1 MAEQTLA
8 AVDVA
13 DVVLFVF
20 DARAIVKGGSPYE
33 VVDMA
38 RWLRKHRGSM
48 GRAGPSSRVVMCAN
62 KLEGDA
68 WANMGGDDDVL
79 DQMGNLGFGEP
90 LLISAEHG
98 DGMADIASV
107 LHQEEERIREEE
119 GWEEHEDGGEE
130 DETIS
135 LAILGRQNVGKSTLL
150 NGMVKQNRVITGSY
164 AGLTRDAISVDYGG
178 GESRR

>member
-1 MAEQTLA
+1 MAEQTLT

-20 DARAIVKGGSPYE
+20 DGRALVKGGSPYE

-38 RWLRKHRGSM
+38 RWLRKHRGSLE
-48 GRAGPSSRVVMCAN
+48 RAAPSSKVVMCAN

-68 WANMGGDDDVL
+68 WANMGGDDDAL
-79 DQMGNLGFGEP
+79 DRIESLGFGEP

-107 LHQEEERIREEE
+107 LYQEEERVREEE
-119 GWEEHEDGGEE
+119 GWEEVRVCEERVESSREEGG
-130 DETIS
+130 
-135 LAILGRQNVGKSTLL
+135 VY
-150 NGMVKQNRVITGSY
+150 V
-164 AGLTRDAISVDYGG
+164 
-178 GESRR
+178 